1 MANVMSLPASR
12 PETEVSEKAK
22 RRRFTAEY
30 KARVVREA
38 DACKQPGEIGAL
50 LRREGLYSSHLVAW
64 REQARRG
71 ELAALTPQKRG
82 PKPAPEDS
90 RDKQIAELRREIAQL
105 TQRAERAEA
114 IIEVQ
119 KKLSRLLG
127 IVLPEPPEEK

>member
-12 PETEVSEKAK
+12 AETEVSEKAK

-30 KARVVREA
+30 KARILRESES
-38 DACKQPGEIGAL
+38 CKRPGEIGAL

-71 ELAALTPQKRG
+71 ELAALAPKKRG
-82 PKPAPEDS
+82 PKPTPVDP
-90 RDKQIAELRREIAQL
+90 RDKEVAELRRENLRL

-114 IIEVQ
+114 IVEVQ
-119 KKLSRLLG
+119 KKLSKLLG
-127 IVLPEPPEEK
+127 IVLPEAPEER

>member
-12 PETEVSEKAK
+12 PETEVSEKSK

-30 KARVVREA
+30 KARILRESES
-38 DACKQPGEIGAL
+38 CTQPGEIGAL
-50 LRREGLYSSHLVAW
+50 LRREGLYSSHLVVW

-71 ELAALTPQKRG
+71 ELAALAPQKRG
-82 PKPAPEDS
+82 PKPTLVDP
-90 RDKQIAELRREIAQL
+90 RDKQIAELRREIQQL

-114 IIEVQ
+114 IVEVQ

>member
-12 PETEVSEKAK
+12 PETEVSEKAR

-50 LRREGLYSSHLVAW
+50 LRREGLYSSHLVSW

-71 ELAALTPQKRG
+71 ELAALAPQKRG
-82 PKPAPEDS
+82 PKPEPVDS
-90 RDKQIAELRREIAQL
+90 RDKQIGELRREIAQL